1 MTAVDLI
8 PEPDAACSAGSLLIR
23 SSCRIV
29 IGLCQSV
36 LLEALL
42 GEDTMR
48 ITMVALFLIFAN
60 TSVLAVAADSGFN
73 AQSSGPQGTTILKTD
88 VAEVEGKE
96 WKVRTVELSP
106 GAVDA
111 RHFYS
116 GVELLYV
123 LEGTGRLEV
132 EGKPFVALHPGAV
145 AAVGPKKRH
154 LLMNAS
160 QTQPLKIVVML
171 MPGNGQAGL
180 NLTNRTPNANSK
192 QQKAVEADDSRVLGL
207 VF

>member
-1 MTAVDLI
+1 
-8 PEPDAACSAGSLLIR
+8 
-23 SSCRIV
+23 
-29 IGLCQSV
+29 
-36 LLEALL
+36 
-42 GEDTMR
+42 MR

-60 TSVLAVAADSGFN
+60 TSVLAIAADSGFN
-73 AQSSGPQGTTILKTD
+73 AQSSGPQVTTILKTD

-106 GAVDA
+106 GAVEA

-160 QTQPLKIVVML
+160 ETQPLKVVVML
-171 MPGNGQAGL
+171 MPEKEQAGL

>member
-1 MTAVDLI
+1 
-8 PEPDAACSAGSLLIR
+8 
-23 SSCRIV
+23 
-29 IGLCQSV
+29 
-36 LLEALL
+36 
-42 GEDTMR
+42 MR

-60 TSVLAVAADSGFN
+60 TSVLAIAAGSDFN
-73 AQSSGPQGTTILKTD
+73 AQSSGPQVTTILKTD
-88 VAEVEGKE
+88 GAEVEGKE
-96 WKVRTVELSP
+96 WKVRTVELAP

-116 GVELLYV
+116 GVELVYV

-154 LLMNAS
+154 LLKNAS
-160 QTQPLKIVVML
+160 QTQPLKVLVML
-171 MPGNGQAGL
+171 MPERGQSGPDP
-180 NLTNRTPNANSK
+180 TNRMSSVNSK
-192 QQKAVEADDSRVLGL
+192 QQKTVEADDSRVLGL

>member
-8 PEPDAACSAGSLLIR
+8 PEPDAASSAGSSLIR
-23 SSCRIV
+23 SSCKIV

-116 GVELLYV
+116 GIELLYV
-123 LEGTGRLEV
+123 LEGSGRLEV

-154 LLMNAS
+154 LLVNAS
-160 QTQPLKIVVML
+160 QTQPLKVLVML
-171 MPGNGQAGL
+171 IPEKGQAGL
-180 NLTNRTPNANSK
+180 ELTTRMPNVNSK

>member
-1 MTAVDLI
+1 MAVVTLI
-8 PEPDAACSAGSLLIR
+8 PEPDAACSAGSSLIR

-29 IGLCQSV
+29 IGLCQFV
-36 LLEALL
+36 LVEALL
-42 GEDTMR
+42 GEDILR
-48 ITMVALFLIFAN
+48 IAMVALFLIFAN
-60 TSVLAVAADSGFN
+60 TSVLATAAGSDFN
-73 AQSSGPQGTTILKTD
+73 AQSSGSQVTTILKTD
-88 VAEVEGKE
+88 GAEVEGKE
-96 WKVRTVELSP
+96 WKVRTVELAP

-145 AAVGPKKRH
+145 AEVGPKKRH

-160 QTQPLKIVVML
+160 QTQPLKVVVML

-180 NLTNRTPNANSK
+180 NLTNRTRNANSK

>member
-1 MTAVDLI
+1 
-8 PEPDAACSAGSLLIR
+8 
-23 SSCRIV
+23 
-29 IGLCQSV
+29 
-36 LLEALL
+36 
-42 GEDTMR
+42 MR

-160 QTQPLKIVVML
+160 QTQPLKVVVML

-180 NLTNRTPNANSK
+180 NLTNRTRNANSK